1 MDESDVYVDVHKAI
15 RRLTPAPRARRI
27 HAEAGAAAVGRKP
40 GDGAALVDI
49 AEHLEA
55 SSPVVGSLGAMSDGA
70 PERIPKMATFMRRR
84 GSAGPDGKPD
94 DRPVPFKA
102 SLDEM
107 KAQLRHL
114 APSNR
119 AANPRNPRTNVF
131 KIKQGLS
138 VTTFVAGDSNS
149 KPLDE
154 PVHKPD
160 DTFDGAESTPLL
172 NKTGSQNGGQAE
184 NGYGSGKSSK
194 DKAKSKS
201 PDRQ

>member
-55 SSPVVGSLGAMSDGA
+55 SDPVVGSLGAMSDGA

-107 KAQLRHL
+107 KQQLRHL

-119 AANPRNPRTNVF
+119 AANPRNTRTNVF

-138 VTTFVAGDSNS
+138 VTTFVAGDGNS

-154 PVHKPD
+154 PAHKPD
-160 DTFDGAESTPLL
+160 DAADGDESTPLL
-172 NKTGSQNGGQAE
+172 NSTGVNGGQSE
-184 NGYGSGKSSK
+184 NGYGSGKSKS

-201 PDRQ
+201 PERQ